1 MSSRTTSLFSS
12 ARLRLM
18 GAALA
23 VALVALVVPA
33 FAHDEPMT
41 DDGGVASGHD
51 ERHAHQHGASEGH
64 LPPSSSNVEVVSQ
77 LALKNVVPEKIADVG
92 VSPDGDTA
100 FLASWGVVTC
110 SSNGVHVVD
119 IADPAQPREI
129 AFINSK
135 EGSYPGE
142 GVQVINLTTPS
153 FSGDVLVT
161 NNEICK
167 DKAGFGGMNLYDVT
181 DPNRPAQLA
190 EGIGD
195 FTVNGQGKKAAN
207 EIHSVFAWDA
217 GNRGYAVIVDNEEGP
232 DVDIIDITNPKQA
245 KLIAEYDLDETFP
258 QIRQSTPDNLDEVF
272 HHDMIVKEIGGR
284 QIMLVSYWD
293 GGYVKLDMTD
303 PRNPV
308 YLGDSDFP
316 ILDQQPLESGYSVPP
331 EGNAHQA
338 EFTNDNK
345 YIIGADEDFNAYAI
359 AARNA
364 TDNTRLSASPG
375 SDTRQLAEGETIT
388 GQAVFVGRACPTGDP
403 AVPPGGAGSQI
414 AVVERGVCLF
424 TEKVAEVIEAGG
436 YEGVLIFN
444 RTGSDACSDALSM
457 DVAGDIPAFGVAT
470 RQQGYAIFGVESQY
484 NEAACRAGDGTQVA
498 PIALGA
504 TGDTLTF
511 SSYFDGWG
519 YVRLFRNGSGK
530 FAELDTFAV
539 PEAHDPEHA
548 EGSGDLSVHE
558 VAVSPTDPNLL
569 YFSYYA
575 AGFRV
580 LKIVEDVGRGKKAR
594 PTGGAQLV
602 EVGHHIAEDGN
613 NFWGVQVF
621 SHGGEEYVAA
631 SDRDH
636 GLWIFQYT
644 GP

>member
-1 MSSRTTSLFSS
+1 MSSPIARTSSS

-23 VALVALVVPA
+23 VAVVAFVVPA
-33 FAHDEPMT
+33 FAHDEPFT
-41 DDGGVASGHD
+41 DDGGVAPGHH
-51 ERHAHQHGASEGH
+51 ERHAHQHGANDGH

-92 VSPDGDTA
+92 VSPDGNTA

-110 SSNGVHVVD
+110 KYNGVHVVD
-119 IADPAQPREI
+119 IADPAQPREL
-129 AFINSK
+129 AFIQSK

-142 GVQVINLTTPS
+142 GVQALNLTTPS
-153 FSGDVLVT
+153 FNGDLLVT

-181 DPNRPAQLA
+181 KPAHPTPLA

-195 FTVNGQGKKAAN
+195 FTVHGQGKKGAN

-217 GNRGYAVIVDNEEGP
+217 GTKGYAVIVDNEEGP
-232 DVDIIDITNPKQA
+232 DVDIIDITNPKRA
-245 KLIAEYDLDETFP
+245 KLVAEYDLDETFP
-258 QIRQSTPDNLDEVF
+258 QIRQSVPDNLDEVF

-284 QIMLVSYWD
+284 QVMLVSYWD
-293 GGYVKLDMTD
+293 GGYVKLDMTN
-303 PRNPV
+303 PLSPV

-316 ILDQQPLESGYSVPP
+316 LVDQEAPGNVPP

-338 EFTNDNK
+338 EFTADNE
-345 YIIGADEDFNAYAI
+345 YIIGADEDFNAYAV
-359 AARNA
+359 AARNVD
-364 TDNTRLSASPG
+364 DNSRLSASQG
-375 SDTRQLAEGETIT
+375 SDTRQLEEGETIT
-388 GQAVFVGRACPTGDP
+388 GAGVFVGLAC
-403 AVPPGGAGSQI
+403 PGGAAVPAGDGTQI

-424 TEKVAEVIEAGG
+424 TEKIAEVIAAGG
-436 YEGVLIFN
+436 YDAVLVFN
-444 RTGSDACSDALSM
+444 RTGSDACSDALGM
-457 DVAGDIPAFGVAT
+457 TAEGDIPAFGVAT
-470 RQQGYAIFGVESQY
+470 REQGFSIFDVQDQY
-484 NEAACRAGDGTQVA
+484 DEAECRAGDGTQLA
-498 PIALGA
+498 PIAIG
-504 TGDTLTF
+504 TVGDTLTF

-519 YVRLFRNGSGK
+519 YVRLFDNNNGK
-530 FAELDTFAV
+530 FTELDTYAV
-539 PEAHDPEHA
+539 DEAHNPLFAD
-548 EGSGDLSVHE
+548 GYGDLSVHE
-558 VAVSPTDPNLL
+558 VAVSPTDESLL

-580 LKIVEDVGRGKKAR
+580 VRIIDD
-594 PTGGAQLV
+594 QLV
-602 EVGHHIAEDGN
+602 EVGHHIAVGGN

-636 GLWIFQYT
+636 GLWIFQYG